1 MSAICTAADIEFVR
15 LLLGDTDEAAPLLT
29 DRQITLL
36 LGESEGNRYAAAA
49 LGADTLSAKF
59 AGATD
64 ATLGDVSVS
73 NSQLSTQ
80 YSALAVRLRRQALI
94 RTTAPYAGGIS
105 KSDKERQEDNAN
117 RVEPSFTKALHKAT
131 GLRGNLGDHPE

>member
-1 MSAICTAADIEFVR
+1 MSTICAAADAEFIR
-15 LLLGDTDEAAPLLT
+15 LLLGDTDETAPLLT
-29 DRQITLL
+29 DRQISLL

-49 LGADTLSAKF
+49 LGADILAAKY
-59 AGATD
+59 AAATD

-117 RVEPSFTKALHKAT
+117 RVGPAFTKALHKAT